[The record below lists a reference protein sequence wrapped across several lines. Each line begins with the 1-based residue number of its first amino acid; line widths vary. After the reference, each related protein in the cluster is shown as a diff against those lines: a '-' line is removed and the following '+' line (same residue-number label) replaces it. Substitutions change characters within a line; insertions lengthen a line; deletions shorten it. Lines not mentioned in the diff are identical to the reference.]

1 MRLSILP
8 FEKNMTWQDFDG
20 GFKYIIENILKR
32 YILEKWHVKLWG
44 LKILGGNVI
53 RSNKSKR
60 LHIYIYIYILDYRK
74 GNFMQCYY
82 HTLYLWIN

>member
-1 MRLSILP
+1 MNFTNMIIINKYLLWLYLQMRLSILP

-60 LHIYIYIYILDYRK
+60 LHIYIYIRL
-74 GNFMQCYY
+74 
-82 HTLYLWIN
+82 